1 MKKLFIV
8 IFLFCFNLHLI
19 GEVLTDPIKIVN
31 ENDKEKSGINNRK
44 QKFFRKDKTSIFF
57 GAFMGAD
64 TLHNSKFSANN
75 WRGEYVTPAGGSKF
89 VGENYRESVNA
100 RNESYFAPGV
110 EIGISDMSHNSF
122 FNLVFAAFLSD
133 YDVSNSVPAGYIRT
147 IDPGDHYTQNRFI
160 ERAGTPGLNPVYAAT
175 EIFNQCDEIP
185 GFTGKVKA
193 KVGMNL
199 SADIEIGRFV
209 QPRFAIFMLGGVHV
223 QRFKDNN
230 ESFSGF
236 GFQAGAGFL
245 YVITERACLKT
256 SCIYKVSS
264 RKNMAGLK
272 LRVSSYL
279 FSVGCRLFL

>member
-8 IFLFCFNLHLI
+8 IFLFCFNLNLI
-19 GEVLTDPIKIVN
+19 GDVLIEPIKIVD
-31 ENDKEKSGINNRK
+31 ENDKEKSVGNKK
-44 QKFFRKDKTSIFF
+44 QKFFKKDKTSIFF
-57 GAFMGAD
+57 GAYMGVD

-75 WRGEYVTPAGGSKF
+75 WRGLYEDLGRSRF
-89 VGENYRESVNA
+89 VGENYREAVKA

-122 FNLVFAAFLSD
+122 FNLVFSAFLSD
-133 YDVSNSVPAGYIRT
+133 YDVSNNVPGGYSRV
-147 IDPGDHYTQNRFI
+147 IDRADNYSRNKFI
-160 ERAGTPGLNPVYAAT
+160 ERANILGLNPIYANT
-175 EIFNQCDEIP
+175 EIFNQCSEIP
-185 GFTGKVKA
+185 GFNGKVNA

-199 SADIEIGRFV
+199 SVDIEIGRFL
-209 QPRFAIFMLGGVHV
+209 QPRFGVFMLGGVHV

-236 GFQAGAGFL
+236 GFQAGAGFI
-245 YVITERACLKT
+245 YVITERACLKA

-264 RKNMAGLK
+264 RKNLAGLK